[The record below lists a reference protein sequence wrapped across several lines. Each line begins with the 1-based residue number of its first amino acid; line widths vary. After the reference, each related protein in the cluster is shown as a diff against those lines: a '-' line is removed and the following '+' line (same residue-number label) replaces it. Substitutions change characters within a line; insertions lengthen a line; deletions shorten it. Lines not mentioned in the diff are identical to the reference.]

1 MQKFIAWMELNFAP
15 AMNKINRNIWV
26 LTLKDSIMQVLPMIL
41 VGSLVTVLSIIRN
54 FIPWFPNLSTLSSYT
69 MGLISIF
76 IAFLIPFNF
85 MEKVK
90 INKMR
95 LIAGMSGMA
104 LFMII
109 VKLKET
115 SVLQFSY
122 FGAGGMFVAIIAGMY
137 VAFIMGISGK
147 YSFFNED
154 SAIPDFVRVWFDAII
169 PILIVTV
176 SGWLIVYILRV
187 DLYQALLSIF
197 MPISLFAQT
206 LPGFMLICF
215 LSVFLYSMGI
225 SGWVLFPI
233 TKPIFLAGITA
244 NIAAVAAG
252 QVATNISTAEV
263 VYSGWVAIGGI
274 GATLPLVFMLVT
286 SKSKRLKALGSAAL
300 VPSIFNINEPVIFGA
315 VAWNPVLMIPLWLQG
330 IILPLT
336 TYVVLSMGMVNI
348 PAAIFDMWYCPFPI
362 STWIV
367 SQDLRG
373 LVLLAAVVFISSV
386 IWFPFF
392 KIYEKQQINAEAA
405 VLSPQ
410 KSVTPSA

>member
-15 AMNKINRNIWV
+15 AMNKINRNILV

-154 SAIPDFVRVWFDAII
+154 SAIPDFVRVW
-169 PILIVTV
+169 
-176 SGWLIVYILRV
+176 
-187 DLYQALLSIF
+187 
-197 MPISLFAQT
+197 
-206 LPGFMLICF
+206 
-215 LSVFLYSMGI
+215 
-225 SGWVLFPI
+225 
-233 TKPIFLAGITA
+233 
-244 NIAAVAAG
+244 
-252 QVATNISTAEV
+252 
-263 VYSGWVAIGGI
+263 
-274 GATLPLVFMLVT
+274 
-286 SKSKRLKALGSAAL
+286 
-300 VPSIFNINEPVIFGA
+300 
-315 VAWNPVLMIPLWLQG
+315 
-330 IILPLT
+330 
-336 TYVVLSMGMVNI
+336 
-348 PAAIFDMWYCPFPI
+348 
-362 STWIV
+362 
-367 SQDLRG
+367 
-373 LVLLAAVVFISSV
+373 
-386 IWFPFF
+386 
-392 KIYEKQQINAEAA
+392 
-405 VLSPQ
+405 
-410 KSVTPSA
+410 